1 MVFITVAR
9 VYMDSFEEFVE
20 RLREI
25 KAMGY
30 VETHRNADTGI
41 GKTLEDLL
49 GIEENNVPGPDAA
62 GVELKS
68 VRRSSASLTTLF
80 TKEPPRGKEYRPLW
94 GQEMIRELGYID
106 DDGRP
111 ALKITIEPNRPN
123 NQGFYLNYT
132 KSDIE
137 IAHEDAGVCAI
148 YPIEWL
154 QKKFEQ
160 KFPQLVMVFAE
171 SEMRNGREY
180 FFYDEAYHLD
190 GFDGAEFLNLMREGD
205 ITVDLRMHIKE
216 SGANRNH
223 GTAWRIMDES
233 ELDRAFE
240 ERTPLLAQGESVDID
255 VEKPPTQSRVN
266 DFSDE

>member
-1 MVFITVAR
+1 
-9 VYMDSFEEFVE
+9 MDTFPEFVE

-49 GIEENNVPGPDAA
+49 GIEENNIPGPDAA

-68 VRRSSASLTTLF
+68 ARSNSGSLTTLF
-80 TKEPPRGKEYRPLW
+80 TKEPPRGNQHRPLW

-106 DDGRP
+106 DEDRP
-111 ALKITIEPNRPN
+111 ALKVTIEPDVPN
-123 NQGFYLNYT
+123 SQGFYLDYT
-132 KSDIE
+132 DSAVE
-137 IAHEDAGVCAI
+137 IVNEDGGVCAI
-148 YPIEWL
+148 YPLEWL
-154 QKKFEQ
+154 QEKFEQ

-171 SEMRNGREY
+171 TEMRDDREY
-180 FFYDEAYHLD
+180 FHYDEAYHLD
-190 GFDGAEFLNLMREGD
+190 GFDGNEFLNLMREGD

-240 ERTPLLAQGESVDID
+240 DKTPLLEKKQNVDAD
-255 VEKPPTQSRVN
+255 MPPIQSRV
-266 DFSDE
+266 DEFDDDS